1 MDAMAAVS
9 SCGQGKGPI
18 MMSSEFDSGML
29 RGDERGSQASSGGR
43 RTPLEGIFQRF
54 GKSLPTVERVSGL
67 LEISDFSPEEING
80 VLFSGRGKIC
90 VRFEART
97 RGPLA
102 ELHQLVEKLPA
113 NSPALALSNA
123 RLPITVSGRPW
134 VEFNGSI
141 VLLVR
146 SFTMPETGGSIG
158 EVQA

>member
-1 MDAMAAVS
+1 MNAIAAVT

-18 MMSSEFDSGML
+18 MMSSKFDSGML
-29 RGDERGSQASSGGR
+29 RGDESANQASSGIQ

-67 LEISDFSPEEING
+67 LEISDFSPEKIEG

-90 VRFEART
+90 VRFEAKA
-97 RGPLA
+97 RGPLSELRQLA
-102 ELHQLVEKLPA
+102 EALPPT
-113 NSPALALSNA
+113 SQTLALSHV

-146 SFTMPETGGSIG
+146 SFSMPITDASPG
-158 EVQA
+158 EVSA